1 MVGSIVFTEKADCR
15 DCYRCIR
22 ECVSKAID
30 VADGHAQIQSERC
43 VLCGHCV
50 SVCPVGAKR
59 VRSDLV
65 RAQSLLLR
73 KKQVYASLAPSF
85 VAEYA
90 DASPYAVAAGLVR
103 LGFAGVSETALGAEA
118 VTALETTRDPAD
130 AEVRISSACP
140 AVVEL
145 VRKYYPHLLG
155 SLSDSL
161 SPALTH
167 ARMLREWYGEE
178 IGVVFISPCIAKK
191 READE
196 HPDLIDV
203 AITFDD
209 LAVWFDQATLD
220 VRYLDDWGAAF
231 VPRRARDGRRYPV
244 EGGMVAGFGDGS
256 SVRAESISG
265 LDHVRDV
272 LDEISSDPP
281 QNPLFLELLAC
292 EGGCI
297 NGPRGIG
304 RAGRLRRSE
313 AIDRWFAASP
323 EASAEAGDPRF
334 ARHAGPR
341 LDLAAAPV
349 AATRHEDTEIHAALA
364 MIGKHRRT
372 DELNCGSCGYGSC
385 REFAHALLDR
395 RAERTMCVGH
405 MRKIAQKKADAL
417 IRAMPSGVVIVG
429 GDLLIREC
437 NAQFARL
444 AGEEA
449 ELLFDAKPGLEGI
462 SIGEIV
468 PFWDRFADV
477 LHGANDLLGEDFEH
491 EGRVVSGSI
500 FVVEQGAMVG
510 GIFQD
515 VTVPSVRRDRV
526 INQAE
531 EVIRRNLSTVQQ
543 IAHLLGENAAET
555 ESLLNSVITAFGS
568 NDTGSSA

>member
-1 MVGSIVFTEKADCR
+1 MVESIVYTEKADCR

-30 VADGHAQIQSERC
+30 VADGHAQIRQERC

-73 KKQVYASLAPSF
+73 KKQVYVSLAPSF
-85 VAEYA
+85 VAEYS
-90 DASPYAVAAGLVR
+90 DASPYAVSAGLVR

-118 VTALETTRDPAD
+118 VTAYEAARGAD
-130 AEVRISSACP
+130 AAPLTISSACP

-155 SLSDSL
+155 SLSDAL

-178 IGVVFISPCIAKK
+178 IGVVFVSPCIAKK

-203 AITFDD
+203 AITFED
-209 LAVWFDQATLD
+209 LSTWFEQANVD
-220 VRYLDDWGAAF
+220 VRYLDDWGASF
-231 VPRRARDGRRYPV
+231 VPHRARDGRRYPV
-244 EGGMVAGFGDGS
+244 EGGMIAGLRSGRGY
-256 SVRAESISG
+256 RAESVSG
-265 LDHVRDV
+265 LDHVREV
-272 LDEISSDPP
+272 LDEVSSDP
-281 QNPLFLELLAC
+281 QERPLFLELLAC

-297 NGPRGIG
+297 NGPRGRG

-313 AIDRWFAASP
+313 SIGRWFAASP
-323 EASAEAGDPRF
+323 EPATSATEPRF
-334 ARHAGPR
+334 AGLDHPRH
-341 LDLAAAPV
+341 DLVAAPV
-349 AATRHEDTEIHAALA
+349 ATTHHEDAEIHAALA

-429 GDLLIREC
+429 GDLLIRES

-477 LHGANDLLGEDFEH
+477 LNGATDLLGEDFEH
-491 EGRVVSGSI
+491 EGRVLSGSI
-500 FVVEQGAMVG
+500 FIVEQGTMVG

-555 ESLLNSVITAFGS
+555 ESLLHSVITAFGS
-568 NDTGSSA
+568 SETGS